1 MKEYKLVIFDCDG
14 TLVDSEPL
22 TTGVISAM
30 INERGIVMTPERC
43 MSLFAGKTL
52 NHITDFIKE
61 NNPALNDDDF
71 ETEYRARC
79 MSVFQNDLE
88 AIKGIP
94 ELLSDL
100 SIPYCIASN
109 GPKMKMDITLPAANL
124 SQFFEPDQIF
134 SAYDVQAWKPKPDLF
149 LHAASIMGIAPE
161 ETLVIEDTWSG
172 AMGAVNAKMDVWL
185 YNPHFDTRVYIDSV
199 PNFTSIE
206 HIRKRLI

>member
-30 INERGIVMTPERC
+30 INERGIDMTQERC

-52 NHITDFIKE
+52 NHITDFIKQNKPE
-61 NNPALNDDDF
+61 LKDNDF
-71 ETEYRARC
+71 ETEYRERC
-79 MSVFQNDLE
+79 MSVFQSDLE
-88 AIKGIP
+88 AIKGVP
-94 ELLSDL
+94 DLLADL
-100 SIPYCIASN
+100 PIPYCIASN
-109 GPKMKMDITLPAANL
+109 GPKIKMDITLPAANL
-124 SQFFEPDQIF
+124 SQFFAPERIF

-149 LHAASIMGIAPE
+149 LHAAAKMGFAPE
-161 ETLVIEDTWSG
+161 DTLVIEDTWSG

-185 YNPHFDTRVYIDSV
+185 YNPHFDNRVYIDRV
-199 PNFTSIE
+199 TNFTSME